1 MLTALHIEEHEGGF
15 LRFFRHN
22 RLRVEHFFCDTAAVK
37 SITYEH
43 WRGKLGWGAIDRFVK
58 GQRGQL
64 LCAKDTP
71 LPPDSAYRRFESYE
85 LSRRMSENAAL
96 YLLREVGWDVSVAL
110 IDEDGSHAGLCEEL
124 VDRARLPVVYTKA
137 AEFYIQQAE
146 KLLREKGAAV
156 KISRN
161 PSCLRD
167 ADLIVAPE
175 RISEPLD
182 CRPSAVILS
191 GEKPTAAQN
200 APVVS
205 DYYIELPHKLR
216 ELKPD
221 YLDDD
226 YFASALYTL
235 ANTHELGS
243 ELFYRCGDGSVLHTR
258 KSLAQLLEKAVDA
271 RKKPTA

>member
-15 LRFFRHN
+15 LRFLRHN

-96 YLLREVGWDVSVAL
+96 YLLREVGWDVNVAL

-161 PSCLRD
+161 PSCLRNAD
-167 ADLIVAPE
+167 PSRWIADLPPSSSPG
-175 RISEPLD
+175 RSRLPPRTPRWCPTTISSF
-182 CRPSAVILS
+182 RTSS
-191 GEKPTAAQN
+191 GSSSPTISTTITS
-200 APVVS
+200 PPPCIRS
-205 DYYIELPHKLR
+205 R
-216 ELKPD
+216 
-221 YLDDD
+221 
-226 YFASALYTL
+226 
-235 ANTHELGS
+235 
-243 ELFYRCGDGSVLHTR
+243 TR
-258 KSLAQLLEKAVDA
+258 TS
-271 RKKPTA
+271 

>member
-15 LRFFRHN
+15 LSFLRHN
-22 RLRVEHFFCDTAAVK
+22 RLRVEHSFCDNAAVK

-64 LCAKDTP
+64 LCEKGTP
-71 LPPDSAYRRFESYE
+71 LPPDSSYKRFESFE

-96 YLLREVGWDVSVAL
+96 YLLREAGRDVSVAL
-110 IDEDGSHAGLCEEL
+110 IDEDGSHAALCEEL
-124 VDRARLPVVYTKA
+124 VDRTRLPVVYTRA
-137 AEFYIQQAE
+137 TEFYIQQAQ

-161 PSCLRD
+161 VSCLRD
-167 ADLIVAPE
+167 ADLIIAPE
-175 RISEPLD
+175 RITEPLL
-182 CRPSAVILS
+182 CRPTAVILS
-191 GEKPTAAQN
+191 GEKPTTAQN
-200 APVVS
+200 APVVY
-205 DYYIELPHKLR
+205 DYYIELPHKLL
-216 ELKPD
+216 ELKPA

-235 ANTHELGS
+235 ANIHALGS

-258 KSLAQLLEKAVDA
+258 KSLVQLLNQTVYT
-271 RKKPTA
+271 RKI